1 MSYIKKCMQFKVGY
15 RIAQLLLLP
24 YVKGK
29 TTLFESTGVFGRTGR
44 LFFFQ
49 NISDDKRPKSKL
61 NDIEIESLMGIDS
74 DLTITSRES
83 EIPH

>member
-1 MSYIKKCMQFKVGY
+1 MSKAKLLYLK
-15 RIAQLLLLP
+15 AQEYLEELDD
-24 YVKGK
+24 
-29 TTLFESTGVFGRTGR
+29 FF
-44 LFFFQ
+44 FFFQ

-83 EIPH
+83 EIPHWPLQKVSTQFIGIRTSS